1 MKRIK
6 ELAAKIASVK
16 GIVFIVATILCI
28 IGKLD
33 SMVWFFVG
41 VLWVSS
47 RLLEK
52 IFVKKE

>member
-6 ELAAKIASVK
+6 ELLAKITSVK
-16 GIVFIVATILCI
+16 GVVFVTATVAMFC
-28 IGKLD
+28 GKLD
-33 SMVWFFVG
+33 SMVWFFSG
-41 VLWVSS
+41 VLWVSA